1 MGALL
6 AEHGIV
12 VDPAQAAAVARLERL
27 SVELGAFR
35 AARQSRI
42 KRLFA
47 KPAVPR
53 GLYLWG
59 GVGRGKSL
67 LMDAFYATVPI
78 RRRTRVHFHAFMRD
92 IARRAR
98 DD

>member
-1 MGALL
+1 MPSRLKPAAAARSAPAEAVPGAMGALL
-6 AEHGIV
+6 AERGIA
-12 VDPAQAAAVARLERL
+12 VDAAQAAAVARLERL
-27 SVELGAFR
+27 STELGTFR

-59 GVGRGKSL
+59 VSAAARKS
-67 LMDAFYATVPI
+67 I
-78 RRRTRVHFHAFMRD
+78 RTAQSGT
-92 IARRAR
+92 
-98 DD
+98 